1 MSKSKYTVPVCAAI
15 VALTVALTVLLMCGN
30 ALGIEAKTVE
40 YGYATR
46 LFDTSRVHAIDIVID
61 EADWNKLIENA
72 ADEEYQ
78 LATLVIDGDKIANV
92 GIRAKGNTSLSSVAN
107 YGNDRYS
114 LKIEFD
120 HYVDGKNYYGLDKL
134 ALNNNIQDNTLMKDY
149 LTYRMMAEMGVAA
162 PLVSYAWVTVNGS
175 DWGLYL
181 AVEGVEESF
190 LERNY
195 GSDYGELYKP
205 DSISMG
211 GGRGNGGD
219 FNIEDFANDAGITLP
234 EGFSASDGDGAASK
248 PDAANGDTP
257 MQSPPSGTGQM
268 TPPSGASGGFSGTAP
283 DMPDNGGNGG
293 GGSVMG
299 ADDVSLIYSDD
310 DYASYSDIFDNAKT
324 ALTSADKNR
333 LIAALKRLNE
343 QSALEDTVDIDGVI
357 KYFVVHNFVVNF
369 DSYTGSMIHNYYLY
383 EKDGVL
389 SMIPWDYNLAFGGF
403 TGGTDATALV
413 NYPVDTP
420 VSGGTVQSRPMLAW
434 IFSSEEY
441 TALYHEYFADFLD
454 FFDSGSFEALFDE
467 TVSLISPYAQRDT
480 DGFCTYDEFLT
491 GTATLREF
499 CLKRAQSVEAQLEGA
514 IPSTEDGQ
522 NADSSALIDASDL
535 SVSDMGS
542 MGNMGGGSAGGDA
555 GGMGGGSAGGGMGG
569 GTMPG
574 GGFSGGA
581 PGAQQGAFPQAS
593 PSATP

>member
-1 MSKSKYTVPVCAAI
+1 
-15 VALTVALTVLLMCGN
+15 
-30 ALGIEAKTVE
+30 
-40 YGYATR
+40 
-46 LFDTSRVHAIDIVID
+46 
-61 EADWNKLIENA
+61 
-72 ADEEYQ
+72 
-78 LATLVIDGDKIANV
+78 
-92 GIRAKGNTSLSSVAN
+92 
-107 YGNDRYS
+107 
-114 LKIEFD
+114 
-120 HYVDGKNYYGLDKL
+120 
-134 ALNNNIQDNTLMKDY
+134 
-149 LTYRMMAEMGVAA
+149 
-162 PLVSYAWVTVNGS
+162 
-175 DWGLYL
+175 
-181 AVEGVEESF
+181 
-190 LERNY
+190 
-195 GSDYGELYKP
+195 
-205 DSISMG
+205 
-211 GGRGNGGD
+211 
-219 FNIEDFANDAGITLP
+219 
-234 EGFSASDGDGAASK
+234 
-248 PDAANGDTP
+248 
-257 MQSPPSGTGQM
+257 
-268 TPPSGASGGFSGTAP
+268 
-283 DMPDNGGNGG
+283 MPDNGGNGG